1 MFNNF
6 FVSIVSVISKMPKY
20 VLDLKDLPEH
30 LYKFRVFDDPNH
42 KRILTDN
49 ELFFPSPRW
58 FNDPFDSTIPVRYDQ
73 GSREEIINH
82 WVSHL
87 KITRPS
93 LSPQDMEAEATRLFE
108 SGRFRTPQS
117 IEDIARM
124 SRERTYGTVG
134 VFSLTANYENILLW
148 SHYAD
153 KHRGF
158 CIGFDA
164 KKLCLFCIN
173 YLKNLESRFLRGN
186 QSIIFRDVR
195 YTRNYPF
202 INAYRTELN
211 ERTLSQLLTKSI
223 DWKYE
228 QEYRIV
234 WFHGPDMKLIIND
247 GIMNK
252 VILGCQMDK
261 RGQEEMI
268 SVLRKR
274 RDRISLYRAKK
285 KIDGFRL
292 DFEQVNY

>member
-1 MFNNF
+1 ML
-6 FVSIVSVISKMPKY
+6 KY
-20 VLDLKDLPEH
+20 VLDLKDLPEY
-30 LYKFRVFDDPNH
+30 LYKFRVFEDPNH

-49 ELFFPSPRW
+49 EIFLPSPKR

-87 KITRPS
+87 KITRPG
-93 LSPQDMEAEATRLFE
+93 LSPQEMEAEATRLFE

-117 IEDIARM
+117 MEDIARI
-124 SRERTYGTVG
+124 SRERVYGTVG

-164 KKLCLFCIN
+164 RKLYLFCIN
-173 YLKNLESRFLRGN
+173 YLKNLESRSLRGN

-211 ERTLSQLLTKSI
+211 ERTLTQLLTKSI
-223 DWKYE
+223 DWEYE
-228 QEYRIV
+228 HEYRIV
-234 WFHGPDMKLIIND
+234 WFYGPDMKLIIDND
-247 GIMNK
+247 IVNK

-274 RDRISLYRAKK
+274 SDRIPLFRAKK
-285 KIDGFRL
+285 KIDSFRL
-292 DFEQVNY
+292 DFEEIIY